1 MSDFIANEENREE
14 EHSGFNL
21 AALWKIV
28 VLHWYWIVLSTIVA
42 LGAAFGYLKYTRPVY
57 ASNMKILVKDED
69 SRSRMYRGGQLALES
84 MGVISNSNG
93 FDNELEIL
101 TSSNISQRVIK
112 SLKLYVSYE
121 LDGRL
126 RNHELYKN
134 NPYIVDMPENQL
146 VDLHSLI
153 QLKID
158 RQGDGVHVAGEIYVP
173 RSKEPILFERSV
185 KELPGSFNT
194 PVGTITLQRN
204 PGVGAELPK
213 QTMYATIMP
222 LEYAAKA
229 YGSRL
234 SVSASSKTTT
244 VAVLNYL
251 DTQPERAIDYLNEL
265 FRSYN
270 EDANEDKN
278 EVALKTEEFLKN
290 RISAIREELDA
301 TESNLESYKKK
312 NELINLTN
320 DASNALNKL
329 TEYQKEQVELETQL
343 NLVTALLDYVDD
355 PRNAFNVVP
364 SNLGLKDADMSNLLN
379 KYNDYVLQRNR
390 LLKSSSPENPY
401 VKRLTAQLEEMWP
414 TIRLSLKSV
423 RENILT
429 QKRSAED
436 QYNLFSR
443 RVGEVPTQ
451 ERSLNNIIRQQEIKV
466 ELYLMLLQK
475 REENYISLNSTAAKA
490 RVIDDPRST
499 GQVSPKTKVI
509 LLGALVLGLC
519 FPVGLIYLLGLLR
532 YRIEGREDVEMLT
545 KIPVLADIPLAP
557 KSLDGELSL
566 AVRENSND
574 MMEEAFRGLR
584 TNLRFI
590 LSEKENVIACTS
602 CIPGE
607 GKTFISTN
615 LAMSLALLGKR
626 VIIVGLDIRKPRL
639 VKLFG
644 LSSDHRGI
652 TTFLS
657 SDSGDF
663 QDLDK
668 QIHHAVLNPN
678 LDVLPAGVI
687 PPNPGELI
695 SREQLDHAIALL
707 REHYDYVIVDTPP
720 VGLVS
725 DTLSAA
731 RVADMTI
738 MVCRADYSPRNN
750 FQLINALHHDN
761 KMPKITLVLNGIDL
775 KKRKYGYYYG
785 YGKYGKYGKYGVYG
799 HYGHYGVYGHYGHY
813 GVYGHYGSHSSHDG
827 HMEK

>member
-173 RSKEPILFERSV
+173 RAKEPILFERSV

-204 PGVGAELPK
+204 PGVGAELPE
-213 QTMYATIMP
+213 QAMYATIMP

-379 KYNDYVLQRNR
+379 KYNENVLQRNR

-499 GQVSPKTKVI
+499 GKVSPKTKVI

-607 GKTFISTN
+607 GKTFVSTN

-657 SDSGDF
+657 SNSGDF

-785 YGKYGKYGKYGVYG
+785 YGKYGKYG
-799 HYGHYGVYGHYGHY
+799 HYGHY
-813 GVYGHYGSHSSHDG
+813 GVYGHYGSHSSHDV

>member
-14 EHSGFNL
+14 EHRGFNL

-42 LGAAFGYLKYTRPVY
+42 LGAAFSYLKYTRPVY

-443 RVGEVPTQ
+443 RVGEAPTQ

-584 TNLRFI
+584 TNLRFV

-799 HYGHYGVYGHYGHY
+799 HYGHYGVYGHYG
-813 GVYGHYGSHSSHDG
+813 SHSSHDG

>member
-443 RVGEVPTQ
+443 RVGEAPTQ

-499 GQVSPKTKVI
+499 GKVSPKTKVI

-785 YGKYGKYGKYGVYG
+785 YGKYSKYGK
-799 HYGHYGVYGHYGHY
+799 YGHYGHY

-827 HMEK
+827 GHMEK

>member
-14 EHSGFNL
+14 EHRGFNL

-379 KYNDYVLQRNR
+379 KYNDYVIQRNR

-499 GQVSPKTKVI
+499 GKVSPKTKVI

-584 TNLRFI
+584 TSLRFI

-607 GKTFISTN
+607 GKSFVSTN

-657 SDSGDF
+657 SNSGDF

-785 YGKYGKYGKYGVYG
+785 YGKYSKYGK
-799 HYGHYGVYGHYGHY
+799 YGHYGHY
-813 GVYGHYGSHSSHDG
+813 GVYGHYGSHSSHDV

>member
-14 EHSGFNL
+14 EHRGFNL

-42 LGAAFGYLKYTRPVY
+42 LGAAFSYLKYTRPVY

-101 TSSNISQRVIK
+101 TSSNINQRVIK

-204 PGVGAELPK
+204 PGVGAELPEK
-213 QTMYATIMP
+213 AMYATIMP

-436 QYNLFSR
+436 QHNLFSR
-443 RVGEVPTQ
+443 RVGEAPTQ

-584 TNLRFI
+584 TNLRFV

-785 YGKYGKYGKYGVYG
+785 YGKYSKYGK
-799 HYGHYGVYGHYGHY
+799 YGHYGHY

-827 HMEK
+827 GHMEK

>member
-158 RQGDGVHVAGEIYVP
+158 RQGDGVHVEGEIYVP
-173 RSKEPILFERSV
+173 RAKEPILFERSV

-204 PGVGAELPK
+204 PGVGAELPE
-213 QTMYATIMP
+213 QAMYATIMP

-436 QYNLFSR
+436 QHNLFSR

-499 GQVSPKTKVI
+499 GKVSPKTKVI

-584 TNLRFI
+584 TNLRFV

-607 GKTFISTN
+607 GKSFVSTN

-785 YGKYGKYGKYGVYG
+785 YGKYGKYG
-799 HYGHYGVYGHYGHY
+799 HYGHY

-827 HMEK
+827 HIEK

>member
-14 EHSGFNL
+14 EHRGFNL

-443 RVGEVPTQ
+443 RVGEAPTQ

-584 TNLRFI
+584 TNLRFV

-607 GKTFISTN
+607 GKSFVSTN

-785 YGKYGKYGKYGVYG
+785 YGKYSKYGK
-799 HYGHYGVYGHYGHY
+799 YGHYGHY
-813 GVYGHYGSHSSHDG
+813 GVYGHYGSHSSHDV

>member
-14 EHSGFNL
+14 EHRGFNL

-443 RVGEVPTQ
+443 RVGEAPTQ

-584 TNLRFI
+584 TNLRFV

-785 YGKYGKYGKYGVYG
+785 YGKYSKYGK
-799 HYGHYGVYGHYGHY
+799 YGHYGHY
-813 GVYGHYGSHSSHDG
+813 GVYGHYGSHSSHDV

>member
-14 EHSGFNL
+14 EHRGFNL

-42 LGAAFGYLKYTRPVY
+42 LGAAFSYLKYTRPVY

-499 GQVSPKTKVI
+499 GKVSPKTKVI

-657 SDSGDF
+657 SNSGDF

-785 YGKYGKYGKYGVYG
+785 YGKYGKYG
-799 HYGHYGVYGHYGHY
+799 HYGHY

-827 HMEK
+827 GHMEK

>member
-1 MSDFIANEENREE
+1 MSDFIANKENREE
-14 EHSGFNL
+14 EHRGFNL

-204 PGVGAELPK
+204 PGVGAELPE
-213 QTMYATIMP
+213 QAMYATIMP

-379 KYNDYVLQRNR
+379 EYNDYVIQRNR

-443 RVGEVPTQ
+443 RVGEAPTQ

-499 GQVSPKTKVI
+499 GKVSPKTKVI

-584 TNLRFI
+584 TNLRFV

-785 YGKYGKYGKYGVYG
+785 YGKYGKYG
-799 HYGHYGVYGHYGHY
+799 HYGHY

-827 HMEK
+827 GHMEK

>member
-14 EHSGFNL
+14 EHRGFNL

-42 LGAAFGYLKYTRPVY
+42 LGAAFSYLKYTRPVY

-443 RVGEVPTQ
+443 RVGEAPTQ

-499 GQVSPKTKVI
+499 GKESPKTKVI

-584 TNLRFI
+584 TNLRFV

-785 YGKYGKYGKYGVYG
+785 YGKYSKYGK
-799 HYGHYGVYGHYGHY
+799 YGHYGHY

-827 HMEK
+827 GHMEK

>member
-14 EHSGFNL
+14 EHRGFNL

-204 PGVGAELPK
+204 PGVGAELPE
-213 QTMYATIMP
+213 QAMYATIMP

-443 RVGEVPTQ
+443 RVGEAPTQ

-785 YGKYGKYGKYGVYG
+785 YGKYSKYGKYG
-799 HYGHYGVYGHYGHY
+799 HYGHYGHY

-827 HMEK
+827 GHMEK

>member
-14 EHSGFNL
+14 EHRGFNL

-42 LGAAFGYLKYTRPVY
+42 LGAAFSYLKYTRPVY

-443 RVGEVPTQ
+443 RVGEAPTQ

-584 TNLRFI
+584 TNLRFV

-785 YGKYGKYGKYGVYG
+785 YGKYSKYSKYGN
-799 HYGHYGVYGHYGHY
+799 YGHYGHY

-827 HMEK
+827 GHMEK

>member
-14 EHSGFNL
+14 EHRGFNL

-42 LGAAFGYLKYTRPVY
+42 LGAAFSYLKYTRPVY

-204 PGVGAELPK
+204 PGVGAELPE

-584 TNLRFI
+584 TNLRFV

-785 YGKYGKYGKYGVYG
+785 YGKYSKYGKYGN
-799 HYGHYGVYGHYGHY
+799 YGHYGHY

-827 HMEK
+827 GHMEK

>member
-14 EHSGFNL
+14 EHRGFNL

-42 LGAAFGYLKYTRPVY
+42 LGAAFSYLKYTRPVY

-443 RVGEVPTQ
+443 RVGEAPTQ

-557 KSLDGELSL
+557 KLLDGELSL

-584 TNLRFI
+584 TNLRFV

-785 YGKYGKYGKYGVYG
+785 YGKYSKYGKYG
-799 HYGHYGVYGHYGHY
+799 HYGHYGHY

-827 HMEK
+827 GHMEK

>member
-14 EHSGFNL
+14 EHRGFNL

-42 LGAAFGYLKYTRPVY
+42 LGAAFSYLKYTRPVY

-158 RQGDGVHVAGEIYVP
+158 RQGDGVHVEGEIYVP

-379 KYNDYVLQRNR
+379 KYNDYVIQRNR

-443 RVGEVPTQ
+443 RVGEAPTQ

-499 GQVSPKTKVI
+499 GKVSPKTKVI

-584 TNLRFI
+584 TNLRFV

-785 YGKYGKYGKYGVYG
+785 YGKYSKYGK
-799 HYGHYGVYGHYGHY
+799 YGHYGHY

-827 HMEK
+827 GHMEK

>member
-204 PGVGAELPK
+204 PGVGAELPEK
-213 QTMYATIMP
+213 AMYATIMP

-607 GKTFISTN
+607 GKTFVSTN

-785 YGKYGKYGKYGVYG
+785 YGKYSKYGKYG
-799 HYGHYGVYGHYGHY
+799 HYGHYGHY

-827 HMEK
+827 GHMEK

>member
-1 MSDFIANEENREE
+1 MSDFIANEESREE
-14 EHSGFNL
+14 EQSGFNL
-21 AALWKIV
+21 ATLWRIV
-28 VLHWYWIVLSTIVA
+28 VLYWYWIVFSTVLA
-42 LGAAFGYLKYTRPVY
+42 LGIAFCYLKYTRPVY
-57 ASNMKILVKDED
+57 ASSMKVLVKDED

-84 MGVISNSNG
+84 MGVVSNSNG

-101 TSSNISQRVIK
+101 TSSNISERVVRA
-112 SLKLYVSYE
+112 LKLYVGYE

-126 RNHELYKN
+126 RNQELYKN

-146 VDLHSLI
+146 VDLHSLMKLRI
-153 QLKID
+153 S
-158 RQGDGVHVAGEIYVP
+158 RRGSGVHVEGKLYVP
-173 RSKEPILFERSV
+173 RAKEPIPFERDV
-185 KELPGSFNT
+185 KTLPGSFNT
-194 PVGTITLQRN
+194 PVGTVTLQRN
-204 PGVGAELPK
+204 PGVGPELPE
-213 QTMYATIMP
+213 QAMYATIMP
-222 LEYAAKA
+222 LEYAAMA

-234 SVSASSKTTT
+234 SASATSKTTT
-244 VAVLNYL
+244 VAVLSFL

-301 TESNLESYKKK
+301 TESSLESYKKQ

-355 PRNAFNVVP
+355 PRNVLNVIP
-364 SNLGLKDADMSNLLN
+364 SNLGLKDADMSKMLD
-379 KYNDYVLQRNR
+379 KYNESVLQRNR
-390 LLKSSSPENPY
+390 LLKSSSLENPY
-401 VKRLTAQLEEMWP
+401 VKRITTQLEEMWP
-414 TIRLSLKSV
+414 TIRLSLKNV

-429 QKRSAED
+429 QKRSAES
-436 QYNLFSR
+436 QYHLFSR
-443 RVGEVPTQ
+443 KVSAVPTQ

-490 RVIDDPRST
+490 RVIDAPRSN
-499 GQVSPKTKVI
+499 GRVSPKSKMI
-509 LLGALVLGLC
+509 LLGALVLGVT
-519 FPVGLIYLLGLLR
+519 FPVCLIYLLGLLR
-532 YRIEGREDVEMLT
+532 YKIEGREDVEALT
-545 KIPVLADIPLAP
+545 KIPVLADIPLGP
-557 KSLDGELSL
+557 KSFDGEYSL

-590 LSEKENVIACTS
+590 LSENESVIACTS

-607 GKTFISTN
+607 GKTFVSTN
-615 LAMSLALLGKR
+615 LSMSLALLGKH
-626 VIIVGLDIRKPRL
+626 VLIIGLDIRKPRL

-644 LSSDHRGI
+644 LSSDRRGI

-657 SDSGDF
+657 SSEESF
-663 QDLDK
+663 ELLDK
-668 QIHHAVLNPN
+668 QIHHGVFNPN
-678 LDVLPAGVI
+678 LDVLPAGII

-695 SREQLDHAIALL
+695 SREKLDHAIALL
-707 REHYDYVIVDTPP
+707 REHYDYIIIDTPP

-725 DTLSAA
+725 DTISAA
-731 RVADMTI
+731 RVADMTLV
-738 MVCRADYSPRNN
+738 VCRADYTPRNN
-750 FQLINALHHDN
+750 FDLINALHRDN
-761 KMPKITLVLNGIDL
+761 KMPKISLVLNGVDL
-775 KKRKYGYYYG
+775 SKRKYGYYYG
-785 YGKYGKYGKYGVYG
+785 SGKYGKYG
-799 HYGHYGVYGHYGHY
+799 HYGHYGVYGNYGTR
-813 GVYGHYGSHSSHDG
+813 VPHDG

>member
-14 EHSGFNL
+14 EHRGFNL

-42 LGAAFGYLKYTRPVY
+42 LGAAFSYLKYTRPVY

-443 RVGEVPTQ
+443 RVGEAPTQ

-584 TNLRFI
+584 TSLRFV

-785 YGKYGKYGKYGVYG
+785 YGKYSKYGK
-799 HYGHYGVYGHYGHY
+799 YGHYGHY

-827 HMEK
+827 GHMEK

>member
-14 EHSGFNL
+14 EHRGFNL

-101 TSSNISQRVIK
+101 TSSNISQRVVK

-584 TNLRFI
+584 TNLRFV

-785 YGKYGKYGKYGVYG
+785 YGKYSKYGK
-799 HYGHYGVYGHYGHY
+799 YGHYGHY
-813 GVYGHYGSHSSHDG
+813 GVYGHYGSHSSHDV

>member
-101 TSSNISQRVIK
+101 TSSNISQRVVK

-173 RSKEPILFERSV
+173 RAKEPILFERSV

-204 PGVGAELPK
+204 PGVGAELPE
-213 QTMYATIMP
+213 QAMYATIMP

-499 GQVSPKTKVI
+499 GKVSPKTKVI

-607 GKTFISTN
+607 GKTFVSTN

-657 SDSGDF
+657 SNSGDF

-785 YGKYGKYGKYGVYG
+785 YGKYGKYG
-799 HYGHYGVYGHYGHY
+799 HYGHY
-813 GVYGHYGSHSSHDG
+813 GVYGHYGSHSSHDV

>member
-14 EHSGFNL
+14 EHRGFNL

-607 GKTFISTN
+607 GKTFVSTN

-785 YGKYGKYGKYGVYG
+785 YGKYSKYGKYG
-799 HYGHYGVYGHYGHY
+799 HYGHYGHY

-827 HMEK
+827 GHMEK

>member
-28 VLHWYWIVLSTIVA
+28 VLHWYWIMLSTIVA

-153 QLKID
+153 QLKIN

-204 PGVGAELPK
+204 PGVGAELPEK
-213 QTMYATIMP
+213 AMYATIMP

-499 GQVSPKTKVI
+499 GKVSPKTKVI

-607 GKTFISTN
+607 GKTFVSTN

-657 SDSGDF
+657 SNSGDF

-785 YGKYGKYGKYGVYG
+785 YGKYSKYGK
-799 HYGHYGVYGHYGHY
+799 YGHYGHY
-813 GVYGHYGSHSSHDG
+813 GVYGHYGSHSSHDV

>member
-14 EHSGFNL
+14 EHRGFNL

-42 LGAAFGYLKYTRPVY
+42 LGAAFSYLKYTRPVY

-443 RVGEVPTQ
+443 RVGEAPTQ

-499 GQVSPKTKVI
+499 GKVSPKTKVI

-584 TNLRFI
+584 TNLRFV

-607 GKTFISTN
+607 GKSFVSTN

-644 LSSDHRGI
+644 LLSDHRGI

-785 YGKYGKYGKYGVYG
+785 YGKYSKYGKYG
-799 HYGHYGVYGHYGHY
+799 HYGHYGHY
-813 GVYGHYGSHSSHDG
+813 GVYGHYGSHSSHDV
-827 HMEK
+827 HIEK

>member
-14 EHSGFNL
+14 EHRGFNL

-42 LGAAFGYLKYTRPVY
+42 LGAAFSYLKYTRPVY

-101 TSSNISQRVIK
+101 TSSNISQRVVK

-607 GKTFISTN
+607 GKTFVSTN

-657 SDSGDF
+657 SNSGDF

-785 YGKYGKYGKYGVYG
+785 YGKYGKYG
-799 HYGHYGVYGHYGHY
+799 HYGHY
-813 GVYGHYGSHSSHDG
+813 GVYGHYGSHSSHDV

>member
-14 EHSGFNL
+14 EHRGFNL

-204 PGVGAELPK
+204 PGVGAELPE
-213 QTMYATIMP
+213 QAMYATIMP

-443 RVGEVPTQ
+443 RVGEAPTQ

-499 GQVSPKTKVI
+499 GKVSPKTKVI

-607 GKTFISTN
+607 GKTFVSTN

-785 YGKYGKYGKYGVYG
+785 YGKYSKYGKYG
-799 HYGHYGVYGHYGHY
+799 HYGHYGHY

-827 HMEK
+827 GHMEK

>member
-14 EHSGFNL
+14 EHRGFNL

-42 LGAAFGYLKYTRPVY
+42 LGAAFSYLKYTRPVY

-584 TNLRFI
+584 TNLRFV

-785 YGKYGKYGKYGVYG
+785 YGKYGKYG
-799 HYGHYGVYGHYGHY
+799 HYGHY
-813 GVYGHYGSHSSHDG
+813 GVYGHYGSHSSHDV

>member
-443 RVGEVPTQ
+443 RVGEAPTQ

-584 TNLRFI
+584 TNLRFV

-785 YGKYGKYGKYGVYG
+785 YGKYGKYG
-799 HYGHYGVYGHYGHY
+799 HYGHY

-827 HMEK
+827 GHMEK

>member
-14 EHSGFNL
+14 EHRGFNL

-42 LGAAFGYLKYTRPVY
+42 LGAAFSYLKYTRPVY

-443 RVGEVPTQ
+443 RVGEAPTQ

-584 TNLRFI
+584 TNLRFV
-590 LSEKENVIACTS
+590 LSDKENVIACTS

-725 DTLSAA
+725 DTLSVA

-785 YGKYGKYGKYGVYG
+785 YGKYSKYSKYGK
-799 HYGHYGVYGHYGHY
+799 YGHYGHY
-813 GVYGHYGSHSSHDG
+813 GVYGHYGSHSSHDV

>member
-204 PGVGAELPK
+204 PGVGAELPEK
-213 QTMYATIMP
+213 AMYATIMP

-499 GQVSPKTKVI
+499 GKVSPKTKVI

-584 TNLRFI
+584 TNLRFV

-607 GKTFISTN
+607 GKTFVSTN

-785 YGKYGKYGKYGVYG
+785 YGKYGKYG
-799 HYGHYGVYGHYGHY
+799 HYGHY

>member
-14 EHSGFNL
+14 EHRGFNL

-42 LGAAFGYLKYTRPVY
+42 LGAAFSYLKYTRPVY

-584 TNLRFI
+584 TNLRFV

-785 YGKYGKYGKYGVYG
+785 YGKYSKYGKYG
-799 HYGHYGVYGHYGHY
+799 HYGHYGHY

-827 HMEK
+827 GHMEK

>member
-158 RQGDGVHVAGEIYVP
+158 RQGDGVHVEGEIYVP
-173 RSKEPILFERSV
+173 RAKEPILFERSV

-204 PGVGAELPK
+204 PGVGAELPE
-213 QTMYATIMP
+213 QAMYATIMP

-499 GQVSPKTKVI
+499 GKVSPKTKVI

-607 GKTFISTN
+607 GKTFVSTN

-785 YGKYGKYGKYGVYG
+785 YGKYGKYG
-799 HYGHYGVYGHYGHY
+799 HYGHY
-813 GVYGHYGSHSSHDG
+813 GVYGHYGSHSSHDV

>member
-204 PGVGAELPK
+204 PGVGAELPE
-213 QTMYATIMP
+213 QAMYATIMP

-499 GQVSPKTKVI
+499 GKVSPKTKVI

-607 GKTFISTN
+607 GKTFVSTN

-657 SDSGDF
+657 SNSGDF

-785 YGKYGKYGKYGVYG
+785 YGKYGKYG
-799 HYGHYGVYGHYGHY
+799 HYGHY
-813 GVYGHYGSHSSHDG
+813 GVYGHYGSHSSHDV

>member
-204 PGVGAELPK
+204 PGVGAELPEK
-213 QTMYATIMP
+213 AMYATIMP

-379 KYNDYVLQRNR
+379 KYNENVIQRNR

-499 GQVSPKTKVI
+499 GKVSPKTKVI

-607 GKTFISTN
+607 GKTFVSTN

-657 SDSGDF
+657 SNSGDF

-785 YGKYGKYGKYGVYG
+785 YGKYGKYG
-799 HYGHYGVYGHYGHY
+799 HYGHY
-813 GVYGHYGSHSSHDG
+813 GVYGHYGSHSSHDV

>member
-42 LGAAFGYLKYTRPVY
+42 LGAAFSYLKYTRPVY

-443 RVGEVPTQ
+443 RVGEAPTQ

-584 TNLRFI
+584 TNLRFV

-607 GKTFISTN
+607 GKTFVSTN

-785 YGKYGKYGKYGVYG
+785 YGKYSKYGKYG
-799 HYGHYGVYGHYGHY
+799 HYGHYGHY

-827 HMEK
+827 GHMEK

>member
-14 EHSGFNL
+14 EHRGFNL

-42 LGAAFGYLKYTRPVY
+42 LGAAFSYLKYTRPVY

-499 GQVSPKTKVI
+499 GKVSPKTKVI

-584 TNLRFI
+584 TNLRFV

-607 GKTFISTN
+607 GKTFVSTN

-785 YGKYGKYGKYGVYG
+785 YGKYGKYG
-799 HYGHYGVYGHYGHY
+799 HYGHY
-813 GVYGHYGSHSSHDG
+813 GVYGHYGSHSSHDV

>member
-1 MSDFIANEENREE
+1 MSDFIANKENREE

-158 RQGDGVHVAGEIYVP
+158 RQGDGVHVEGEIYVP
-173 RSKEPILFERSV
+173 RAKEPILFERSV

-436 QYNLFSR
+436 QHNLFSR

-584 TNLRFI
+584 TNLRFV

-785 YGKYGKYGKYGVYG
+785 YGKYSKYGK
-799 HYGHYGVYGHYGHY
+799 YGHYGHY
-813 GVYGHYGSHSSHDG
+813 GVYGHYGSHSSHDV

>member
-42 LGAAFGYLKYTRPVY
+42 LGAAFSYLKYTRPVY

-101 TSSNISQRVIK
+101 TSSNISQRVVK

-204 PGVGAELPK
+204 PGVGAELPE
-213 QTMYATIMP
+213 QAMYATIMP

-379 KYNDYVLQRNR
+379 KYNENVIQRNR

-443 RVGEVPTQ
+443 RVGEAPTQ

-607 GKTFISTN
+607 GKTFVSTN

-785 YGKYGKYGKYGVYG
+785 YGKYGKYG
-799 HYGHYGVYGHYGHY
+799 HYGHY
-813 GVYGHYGSHSSHDG
+813 GVYGHYGSHSSHDV